1 MTTTARA
8 MATIPDATP
17 DAVALRTATA
27 VTVMIAVAA
36 TVLQQAVGAMTGLI
50 AVALVPAGFVFSYHR
65 RGRRNVGV
73 KILLA
78 VGLLLVFAAFLGG
91 VRGAATVDDTRGP
104 LVALFLWVQ
113 MLHSFDVPRPRDLSF
128 SLAASVVLL
137 ALAGSLAFSTGF
149 IVFVVCFAAALIT
162 ALVLGHATELR
173 RVNGEPARETSS
185 PERGERDA
193 MRWAPV
199 LRRVAVLVAVTV
211 FATATMFVF
220 LPRLPA
226 AQVAG
231 LPFSITRTPGIPG
244 FSGDVSL
251 PQRSSPSGTGS
262 STAFDPDTYFG
273 YGESLDLRTRGTL
286 SNELVLRVRTPRPTL
301 YRAQAYDSYRDGRW
315 TSSDADLDELTGSG
329 VDPIAVPRAAEERVV
344 GAEVM
349 QTFYVERDLPNI
361 VFHAYRPSEVY
372 ISSTRL
378 RVDEFTSVRSP
389 FLLEKDTIYSVVS
402 SVPDLDPATL
412 RYAESGPVD
421 ENAFARYLALP
432 ATLGERF
439 RELANEITAPHATA
453 VDKAVAVES
462 WIKRNKRYT
471 VDISADPPG
480 RDPVDVF
487 VFDRREGFCEQIAS
501 TMALMLRASGVPT
514 RLVTGFGQGA
524 RNLFTGYWE
533 VRNSDAHAWVEVYHG
548 GVGWIPYD
556 PTFGVPS
563 AGAANT
569 TFMLAPV
576 ARLTDVFRTGVL
588 RPVVDTAAGAL
599 RALPAPGRVAVPIVL
614 VITVVLAVRALTRR
628 RTTRAHAPDPAVDA
642 WLDLENALL
651 ARGLRR
657 ADHETPL
664 EFAARL
670 VPLRAQLDT
679 DVREL
684 AVRFCEYRY
693 GGGGTDVGSFGE
705 EVRLVART
713 LRRGRVDQPPT

>member
-1 MTTTARA
+1 VRLIAADTSS
-8 MATIPDATP
+8 PTP
-17 DAVALRTATA
+17 DAIPLRTATA

-36 TVLQQAVGAMTGLI
+36 AALQQAVGLTTGLL
-50 AVALVPAGFVFSYHR
+50 AVVLIPTGYVFSYHR
-65 RGRRNVGV
+65 RGRNNVVV

-78 VGLLLVFAAFLGG
+78 LGLMFAFAAFLGG
-91 VRGAATVDDTRGP
+91 VRGAANVDDTRGP

-113 MLHSFDVPRPRDLSF
+113 ALHSFDVPRPRDLSF

-149 IVFVVCFAAALIT
+149 IVYVVCFAAALIT
-162 ALVLGHATELR
+162 SLVLGHVAELQR
-173 RVNGEPARETSS
+173 EDGARACEVDAPARA
-185 PERGERDA
+185 ERNA
-193 MRWAPV
+193 PRWGPIV
-199 LRRVAVLVAVTV
+199 RRVAVLAAVTLL
-211 FATATMFVF
+211 ATTTMFVF

-231 LPFSITRTPGIPG
+231 LPFSITRTPSIPG

-251 PQRSSPSGTGS
+251 PQRSSPNGTGS

-286 SNELVLRVRTPRPTL
+286 SDELVLRVRTPRPTL
-301 YRAQAYDSYRDGRW
+301 YRAQAYDVYRNGRW
-315 TSSDADLDELTGSG
+315 TSSDADLDELAGSG
-329 VDPIAVPRAAEERVV
+329 VDPIGIRRAPEERAV

-378 RVDEFTSVRSP
+378 RMDDFTSVRTP
-389 FLLEKDTIYSVVS
+389 FILEKDTIYSVVS
-402 SVPDLDPATL
+402 SVPDLDAPTL

-421 ENAFARYLALP
+421 AVAFARYLDLPPALS
-432 ATLGERF
+432 ADF
-439 RELANEITAPHATA
+439 RELATEITGPHATA
-453 VDKAVAVES
+453 VDKAIAVES

-471 VDISADPPG
+471 TDVPADPPG

-514 RLVTGFGQGA
+514 RLVTGFGQGT

-533 VRNSDAHAWVEVYHG
+533 VRNSDAHAWVEVYHP

-556 PTFGVPS
+556 PTFGVPVV
-563 AGAANT
+563 GAANT
-569 TFMLAPV
+569 TFMLEPIAK
-576 ARLTDVFRTGVL
+576 LTDVFRTGVL
-588 RPVVDTAAGAL
+588 RPVVDSATGAL
-599 RALPAPGRVAVPIVL
+599 RALPAPGRVAVPIL
-614 VITVVLAVRALTRR
+614 LVLAIVLATRVLMRR
-628 RTTRAHAPDPAVDA
+628 RSTSAPGEPDAAVDA
-642 WLDLENALL
+642 WLELEDALL

-657 ADHETPL
+657 AEHETPL
-664 EFAARL
+664 EFATRL

-679 DVREL
+679 DVRDL

-693 GGGGTDVGSFGE
+693 GDRAEADVIAFGE
-705 EVRLVART
+705 EVRLVARG
-713 LRRGRVDQPPT
+713 LRSARDG